1 MGALGAEG
9 ARILADFLQTQVTSL
24 SVLHL
29 NYNELGDEG
38 VSILLEPFAAA
49 KNALTELSLTQNEIE
64 QDGADQL
71 VRSNFPN
78 LQRLILEENEEMP
91 NSHLKKKYGNKVV
104 CEEEEDDDVEMEN
117 NEDMDALI
125 DLMAASKLA

>member
-49 KNALTELSLTQNEIE
+49 KNALTELSLTQNEIG
-64 QDGADQL
+64 QDGVDQL

-91 NSHLKKKYGNKVV
+91 KAHLKKKYGNKVV
-104 CEEEEDDDVEMEN
+104 CDKEGDDVEMQN
-117 NEDMDALI
+117 DEDMDALI

>member
-1 MGALGAEG
+1 MGELGADG

-49 KNALTELSLTQNEIE
+49 KNALTELSLTQNDIE

-78 LQRLILEENEEMP
+78 LQRLILEENDDMP
-91 NSHLKKKYGNKVV
+91 KVHLKKKYGDKVV
-104 CEEEEDDDVEMEN
+104 FEEEEDDEEMGN

-125 DLMAASKLA
+125 DLMAASKIA

>member
-1 MGALGAEG
+1 MGELGAKG
-9 ARILADFLQTQVTSL
+9 ARILADFLQTQVSSL

-49 KNALTELSLTQNEIE
+49 KNALTELSLSQNEIE

-78 LQRLILEENEEMP
+78 LQRLILEENDDMP
-91 NSHLKKKYGNKVV
+91 KVHLKKKYGNKVV
-104 CEEEEDDDVEMEN
+104 IDESDEDDEEMEN

-125 DLMAASKLA
+125 DSMAASKIV